1 MAAPLAMEVGMA
13 GEEIASIIGAALVAT
28 MVHTIGLATAIIITM
43 EAVAVAATL
52 RRSDFQ
58 DHQSVRGHG
67 SVSRERTIQ
76 GQMAMMMVL
85 GATTVGDIT
94 LVISTV
100 MATTIVAR
108 PAMAIASRARHT

>member
-1 MAAPLAMEVGMA
+1 MAAPLAMEVGMT
-13 GEEIASIIGAALVAT
+13 GEEIASVIGAAQVAT
-28 MVHTIGLATAIIITM
+28 MVRTIGPATAIIITM

-76 GQMAMMMVL
+76 EQMAMMMVL
-85 GATTVGDIT
+85 GATTVGNIM

-100 MATTIVAR
+100 MAITIAAR
-108 PAMAIASRARHT
+108 PAMAIAYGARHI